1 MAQKMH
7 SSSYLSV
14 AALLIAIVFG
24 IPTAFAQAPSPGK
37 EEAAIDLEKIKAPP
51 RDIKDVLKVLQQSK
65 PNPEEINKAKAI
77 VATPVPVTE
86 DKEVL
91 NTFYYKRAKAYQ
103 DLGKMQQAIADTLL
117 TVEKYPAK
125 DPRMHLE
132 DLIQLGVYE
141 GLGGK
146 NTNAIRAFERAT
158 AYQKS
163 NVPRSGGIQISIG
176 RLLTTAYANAGNFE
190 AAKNALDNT
199 EATLFNL
206 RRVNA
211 YTTFGPAWESGYES
225 ARGIYFSSQ
234 GKWIESERAYRKA
247 IRLLEQG
254 YEKVKNS
261 ESKVDALGDGPR
273 VLADSTNNPRI
284 YVTQIINRELNLA
297 FVLLQQRR
305 LMDAEFYARKALQL
319 SLDSF
324 GSGSTDVGRS
334 LNMLARIVNEQGRHA
349 EAVLLAEAAKKSA
362 TDGGA
367 PNDSIVMAQARR
379 ALGRALVADAK
390 YASANTAFEEMQAG
404 IQGDP
409 ELAKTFL
416 AGDLDWVLAMLKTNK
431 ANQAEQMASQMRS
444 RLEKSADKNSP
455 RLAMVRAFEASA
467 LQAQGKWQEA
477 SSSYKQSVP
486 ILIDQARNDAE
497 NDTSSLR
504 QQQRMTYLLESY
516 LAVLAKTAQ
525 SEPTQA
531 GAAAAESFTIADL
544 ARGSGVQRALTASA
558 ARANIK
564 DPQLAGLARNEQDL
578 QRRIN
583 TLSELLTGLLSASPD
598 QQLPGVQAKIRTDI
612 VTFKAERE
620 KIKKEIEKKFPDY
633 AELIEPKPASV
644 ERTQKLLRSDEVLVS
659 WYFGDQVGYVWSI
672 SKQGPAQFIQIPIG
686 RAQMAK
692 QVTQLR
698 KSLDP
703 GVSTI
708 DEIPPFDIV
717 AAHQLY
723 QQILEPVAASLQGK
737 KVLLVVPH
745 AELGQL
751 PLSVLVTKAT
761 AQPTKAGIP
770 FAGYKS
776 IPWLARD
783 IAIGQIPSVTAL
795 TALRNL
801 PEGDANRKSFVG
813 FGDPYFSAAQQ
824 KSADKA
830 MKPTQLA
837 TRGVPLKLRN
847 APKTS
852 GVSSAELALL
862 PRLPDTSDEIQD
874 IARAVGA
881 SSGDIYLHKQAS
893 VKQVMGMD
901 LSDRKV
907 VMFSTHG
914 LVPGELNG
922 LTQPALALSSPEVTG
937 DADDGLLTMDMVLT
951 LKLNADWVVL
961 SACNTASGEGAGSEA
976 VSGLGRAF
984 FFAGAKALLVSN
996 WPVDSAASRSLMT
1009 DLFKRQQ
1016 SDKTLAKSEAL
1027 RQAMLGQIDQGGMGE
1042 GKAMKYSYAHPL
1054 FWAPFVVV
1062 GD

>member
-1 MAQKMH
+1 MGQKIL
-7 SSSYLSV
+7 SSTYLSA
-14 AALLIAIVFG
+14 AALLTTIALG

-37 EEAAIDLEKIKAPP
+37 AVAAIEFEKIKPPP

-77 VATPVPVTE
+77 VATPVPITE
-86 DKEVL
+86 DKGVL

-103 DLGKMQQAIADTLL
+103 DLGQMQLAIADVVL
-117 TVEKYPAK
+117 TVEKYPAT

-141 GLGGK
+141 GLGGR
-146 NTNAIRAFERAT
+146 NTNAIRAFERAM
-158 AYQKS
+158 AYQKTS
-163 NVPRSGGIQISIG
+163 LPKAGGIQITLG
-176 RLLTTAYANAGNFE
+176 RLLTTAYANSGNFE

-199 EATLFNL
+199 EAALFNL
-206 RRVNA
+206 RRINA
-211 YTTFGPAWESGYES
+211 YTVSGPSWESGYES

-234 GKWIESERAYRKA
+234 GQWIESERAFRKA
-247 IRLLEQG
+247 ILLLEQG

-261 ESKVDALGDGPR
+261 ASKVDSLGDGPR
-273 VLADSTNNPRI
+273 VISDISNNPRF
-284 YVTQIINRELNLA
+284 YVSQIISRELNLT

-305 LMDAEFYARKALQL
+305 LMDAEYYARKALQL

-324 GSGSTDVGRS
+324 GSGSTEVGRS
-334 LNMLARIVNEQGRHA
+334 LIMLAGIVNEQGRHA

-362 TDGGA
+362 VDGGA

-379 ALGRALVADAK
+379 ALGTALVADAK
-390 YASANTAFEEMQAG
+390 YASANTAFEEMRTG

-409 ELAKTFL
+409 ALAKTFL

-431 ANQAEQMASQMRS
+431 ANQAELMASQMLS
-444 RLEKSADKNSP
+444 RIEKSADKNSP
-455 RLAMVRAFEASA
+455 RLAMARAFEASA
-467 LQAQGKWQEA
+467 LQTQGKWQEA
-477 SSSYKQSVP
+477 SSAYKQSIP
-486 ILIDQARNDAE
+486 ILIDQTRNDAE
-497 NDTSSLR
+497 NDTSSMR
-504 QQQRMTYLLESY
+504 QQQRMTFLLESY
-516 LAVLAKTAQ
+516 LAVLAKTAKF
-525 SEPTQA
+525 EPAQA
-531 GAAAAESFTIADL
+531 AAAAAESFTIADL

-564 DPQLAGLARNEQDL
+564 DPKLAALARNEQDL

-598 QQLPGVQAKIRTDI
+598 QQLPGVQAKIRSDI
-612 VTFKAERE
+612 VVFKSERE
-620 KIKKEIEKKFPDY
+620 KIKKEIEKEYPDY
-633 AELIEPKPASV
+633 AELVEPKLATV
-644 ERTQKLLRSDEVLVS
+644 ARTQKLLRSDEVLVS

-672 SKQGPAQFIQIPIG
+672 SKQGPTQFIEIPIG
-686 RAQMAK
+686 RSQMAK

-703 GVSTI
+703 SVSTV
-708 DEIPPFDIV
+708 DEIPPFDIA

-751 PLSVLVTKAT
+751 PLSVLVTKASP
-761 AQPTKAGIP
+761 QPAKAGIP

-776 IPWLARD
+776 TPWLARD
-783 IAIGQIPSVTAL
+783 IAIAQIPSVTAL

-824 KSADKA
+824 KSADKV

-837 TRGVPLKLRN
+837 TRGMPLKLRN

-937 DADDGLLTMDMVLT
+937 DTDDGLLTMDMVLT

-996 WPVDSAASRSLMT
+996 WPVDSAASRGLMT

>member
-1 MAQKMH
+1 MLIKCRHKFLFFAL
-7 SSSYLSV
+7 YLCS
-14 AALLIAIVFG
+14 LGSLG
-24 IPTAFAQAPSPGK
+24 LSHAQAQTVIQNDT
-37 EEAAIDLEKIKAPP
+37 EVNLEKIKVPP
-51 RDIKDVLKVLQQSK
+51 RDIKDILRVLQQSK
-65 PNPEEINKAKAI
+65 PNVAEMDKVKAI
-77 VATPVPVTE
+77 IATPVPVTT

-91 NTFYYKRAKAYQ
+91 NTFYYKRAKAYESI
-103 DLGKMQQAIADTLL
+103 GKMDQALADTML
-117 TVEKYPAK
+117 TTQKYPAR
-125 DPRMHLE
+125 DPRMELE
-132 DLIQLGVYE
+132 DIIRE
-141 GLGGK
+141 GFLEMMGGK
-146 NTNAIRAFERAT
+146 NTNAIKAFERAKN
-158 AYQKS
+158 YQTR
-163 NVPRSGGIQISIG
+163 NLPQLIG
-176 RLLTTAYANAGNFE
+176 YQLSLERVLTTSHAAAGNFE
-190 AAKNALDNT
+190 ASKKALNNM
-199 EATLFNL
+199 ESTLFIL
-206 RRVNA
+206 RRSSN
-211 YTTFGPAWESGYES
+211 YENQGPFWESNLLS

-234 GKWIESERAYRKA
+234 GQWIESEKAFRSA
-247 IRLLEQG
+247 IRFLEKG
-254 YEKVKNS
+254 YEKVKTS
-261 ESKVDALGDGPR
+261 ASKVDALDDGPR
-273 VLADSTNNPRI
+273 LFANASNDPRI
-284 YVTQIINRELNLA
+284 YNINIIHRELDLA
-297 FVLLQQRR
+297 YALLQQRR
-305 LMDAEFYARKALQL
+305 LTDAEYFARKALQQ

-324 GSGSTDVGRS
+324 GSGSVNVGDS
-334 LNMLARIVNEQGRHA
+334 LIMLARIVNEQGRHA
-349 EAVLLAEAAKKSA
+349 ESVLLAQAAKKSA

-379 ALGRALVADAK
+379 ALGTALVADSK
-390 YASANTAFEEMQAG
+390 YAAANTAFEEMQAG

-431 ANQAEQMASQMRS
+431 ANQAELMASQMLS

-455 RLAMVRAFEASA
+455 RLAMIRAFEASA

-477 SSSYKQSVP
+477 SSAYKQSIPV
-486 ILIDQARNDAE
+486 LIDQARNDAE
-497 NDTSSLR
+497 NDTSSVK

-525 SEPTQA
+525 SEPAQA
-531 GAAAAESFTIADL
+531 AAAAAESFTIADL

-598 QQLPGVQAKIRTDI
+598 QQLPAVQAKIRSDI
-612 VTFKAERE
+612 ATFKTDRE

-633 AELIEPKPASV
+633 AELVEPKPASI
-644 ERTQKLLRSDEVLVS
+644 ERTQKLLRGDEVLVS
-659 WYFGDQVGYVWSI
+659 WYFGDQAGYVWSI
-672 SKQGPAQFIQIPIG
+672 SKQGPAQFIQIPLSRG
-686 RAQMAK
+686 QMAK
-692 QVTQLR
+692 QVAQLR

-708 DEIPPFDIV
+708 DEIPPFDIA

-745 AELGQL
+745 AGLGQL
-751 PLSVLVTKAT
+751 PLSVLVTKAS
-761 AQPTKAGIP
+761 AQPAKTGIA

-776 IPWLARD
+776 TPWLARD
-783 IAIGQIPSVTAL
+783 IAIAQIPSVTAL

-813 FGDPYFSAAQQ
+813 FGDPYFSAEQQ

-847 APKTS
+847 APKTA

-874 IARAVGA
+874 IAKAVGA
-881 SSGDIYLHKQAS
+881 TSGDIYLHKQAS

-937 DADDGLLTMDMVLT
+937 DTDDGLLTMDMVLT

-996 WPVDSAASRSLMT
+996 WPVDSAASRGLMT